1 MKKLMKHL
9 ALLISFIMIFSLV
22 GCSNGGDK
30 EKRGRKENSSIAS
43 WFNRLLCSN

>member
-9 ALLISFIMIFSLV
+9 ALLLSLVMIFGLV

-30 EKRGRKENSSIAS
+30 EKMEKRK
-43 WFNRLLCSN
+43 